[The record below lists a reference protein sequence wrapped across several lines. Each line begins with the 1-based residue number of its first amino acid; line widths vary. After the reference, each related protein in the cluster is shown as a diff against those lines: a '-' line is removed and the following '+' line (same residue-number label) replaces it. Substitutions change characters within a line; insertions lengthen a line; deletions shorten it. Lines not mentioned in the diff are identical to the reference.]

1 MGVAAGPGPPSCSLL
16 AIGTPEGRQPE
27 DHVVLGSLCLIPE
40 QRFLSPGFQ
49 SRGVAG
55 ACLAWWLTVIG
66 SHLDV
71 TGPLIASVFPSGIK
85 SLESSCVT

>member
-1 MGVAAGPGPPSCSLL
+1 MGVAAVPGPPSCSLL
-16 AIGTPEGRQPE
+16 AIGTPEGRQPQ

-55 ACLAWWLTVIG
+55 AWPGLMVHHDWLSPRCHWHTDRL
-66 SHLDV
+66 SFFHWDKE
-71 TGPLIASVFPSGIK
+71 P
-85 SLESSCVT
+85 